1 MNWNLLIYV
10 RIRNFAINIKGV
22 KKMRYQVYQKA
33 ENGNFILLG
42 RAVENIE
49 DDEVYFAYE
58 NGEAKAFEMREFYD
72 IFGKPFFVL
81 VNAEKQAA
89 YI

>member
-10 RIRNFAINIKGV
+10 RIRNFAIDIKGV
-22 KKMRYQVYQKA
+22 SKMRYQVYQKA

-58 NGEAKAFEMREFYD
+58 NGEAKAFETREFYD